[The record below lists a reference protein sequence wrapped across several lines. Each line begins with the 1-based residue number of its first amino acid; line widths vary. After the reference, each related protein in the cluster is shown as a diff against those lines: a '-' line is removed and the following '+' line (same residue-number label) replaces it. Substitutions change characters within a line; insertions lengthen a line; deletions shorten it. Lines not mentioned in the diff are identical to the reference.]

1 MVAGRGGDGGDPGR
15 RWRAAQPGRKAEGRA
30 GGAAREA
37 EEESNREAQGSA
49 ARTREAGSAV
59 PGENG
64 GIRSGSPRGWAS
76 KGRGNMS
83 RVRFP
88 RGAPARG
95 KGREGGLPN

>member
-49 ARTREAGSAV
+49 ARTREVGSAV
-59 PGENG
+59 PG
-64 GIRSGSPRGWAS
+64 SGRA
-76 KGRGNMS
+76 R
-83 RVRFP
+83 
-88 RGAPARG
+88 PA
-95 KGREGGLPN
+95 GGLPKAGET